1 MLCIL
6 CRHNLLGD
14 CLAELRLRLCCTAM
28 LAMRCYPAGTGLAD
42 MHVNMKGVQRPVEE
56 TIFPNTML
64 EKRVVINSSVVA
76 KQPSWQESHRSR
88 CCPSIVCLSPRKSL
102 HGLACQSAT
111 RGHVQSLLLSLL
123 SPGGSDIQDQP
134 HDGGGGRE
142 GGRGAPCRCVGGAAY
157 M

>member
-88 CCPSIVCLSPRKSL
+88 CCPTFISQHPLSDSRRVASGSSTALTLAGTCLGQHRHVPHIVL
-102 HGLACQSAT
+102 SAT
-111 RGHVQSLLLSLL
+111 VSSYHEIMSSSGDELVS
-123 SPGGSDIQDQP
+123 
-134 HDGGGGRE
+134 
-142 GGRGAPCRCVGGAAY
+142 V
-157 M
+157 